1 VGVNVF
7 PHIEGAVFLSA
18 VLVAGDGVPNFNIE
32 PVCHE
37 VAQRAYAPDY
47 KEKCLR
53 EEREAH
59 EQLKRK
65 WPAFTTS
72 DRSYCVQ
79 LASLG
84 GVPSYVALL
93 TCLDVAQEARRVREA
108 EARDRARRDVR

>member
-1 VGVNVF
+1 MF
-7 PHIEGAVFLSA
+7 PHLEGVVLLSV
-18 VLVAGDGVPNFNIE
+18 VLAAADRVPNFNIE
-32 PVCHE
+32 PVCRE
-37 VAQRAYAPDY
+37 IAGRAYAPDY

-65 WPAFTTS
+65 WAAFPAS

-108 EARDRARRDVR
+108 EARDRARRDAP